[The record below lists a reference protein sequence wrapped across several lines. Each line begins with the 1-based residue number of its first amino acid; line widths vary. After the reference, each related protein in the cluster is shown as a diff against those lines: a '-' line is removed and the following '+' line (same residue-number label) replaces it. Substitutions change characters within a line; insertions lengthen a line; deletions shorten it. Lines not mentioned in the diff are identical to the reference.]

1 MPFKS
6 FIGGESTA
14 ILQAFNRS
22 QAIISFKPDGTI
34 VDANENF
41 CNAVGYDARE
51 IIGKHHRIFVE
62 AKEAASAQYRAFWQR
77 LGSGEFDQG
86 QYKRI
91 SKSGDEIWI
100 EASYNPIIRGG
111 KVVKIVKIATDITVA
126 KRDSLESNGKLTALS
141 RAQAVIE
148 FTPEGEVRMRR
159 PRPMDFSV
167 AAI

>member
-1 MPFKS
+1 MAATSLRFQCEGRRGEKILETGKMPFKS

-91 SKSGDEIWI
+91 SKSGDEIWL

-111 KVVKIVKIATDITVA
+111 KVVKGLRGHFCNNT
-126 KRDSLESNGKLTALS
+126 R
-141 RAQAVIE
+141 
-148 FTPEGEVRMRR
+148 
-159 PRPMDFSV
+159 
-167 AAI
+167 